1 MKSLQTKE
9 DGSHRSLALGFLD
22 WKSWHKVVACALLG
36 LFIVGGL
43 LLFSA
48 QGRLSFS
55 QQERPRR
62 VSAPTAATAPTATK
76 APNRIS
82 VKAGDDFQKA
92 LHAARTG
99 DTIVLQAGASYV
111 GSFWLPYKAGTNT
124 DADWITIRTS
134 ASDSSLPPA
143 GTRITAAYF
152 AALPKILVGV
162 NGESAIRTEAGAH
175 HYRFLGVEVG
185 RTSSS
190 VYVYDLVQLGDASG
204 AQDTLEE
211 VPHHIVF
218 DRTYIHGEAAGELK
232 RGIAL
237 NSADTEIINSHIS
250 EFHVRGQEAQAIA
263 GWNGPGPY
271 RIENNYLEGAG
282 ENVMFGGATG
292 GLAAQG
298 LIPSDIV
305 IRRNHFRKPLEW
317 RGRWTVKNLLELKN
331 ARRVVIDGN
340 IFDGCWADAQAGYAI
355 LFTPRPNDSGASAV
369 VEDVAFTN
377 NTVRNVAGGV
387 HIAGRDSLFSDPNS
401 PRGRR
406 IKITNNLFDMGTDW
420 LGGDGCFMKLG
431 DGADDITVEH
441 NTILQLGS
449 IVKAWGPPG
458 KNLVF
463 RNNLARHNEY
473 GFFGDSVGSGTAAL
487 KTYFPGAIFTGNLM
501 TKESGAQWNVDTIY
515 PAGNFFP
522 ETLDKVGFVNRAAG
536 DYRLSASSPY
546 RGTGAGGL
554 DLGCDFDALNAALG
568 GSGPPTPTPSPTPTP
583 FPTPTPT
590 ATPTPTPIPTPTPAP
605 TPTPQTG
612 PRVKKA
618 KTRGQNLSNQL
629 SSSGGTSSSSVKSSA
644 AQMNLASSDALG
656 LFISEVQEAQGQFNS
671 EREIYPA
678 ASKIEV
684 ELVTA
689 LQRALQAQVSSLAGD
704 LPGFRTNLR
713 EAIDHLDLSSVL
725 IAYPLVV
732 NPIDVASYVVR
743 QHYVDFL
750 DREPDQAGDEYW
762 TNQFAGCGTDVQCF
776 KAKRIDVSAAFFL
789 SIEFQEAGYFVQRL
803 YKSSY
808 GRVPSIVE
816 FMPDNAVIGQG
827 VIVGTVDWE
836 ARLAANKDQFL
847 QSWVQRADFNSR
859 YASLTNGQYVDALIA
874 NLGVTIDPKERDALI
889 LDLAGGLSRATV
901 LGKLAQNE
909 VFSRSEFNSAF
920 VLMQYFG
927 YLRRDPDSAGFNFWL
942 NKLNQFG
949 GNYQSADMVKAFLA
963 SQEYRTRFAL

>member
-1 MKSLQTKE
+1 MSGNPSPYSGALASQSTLNSGTHQCFFTGATATLTVNSGDALVAYVFIDPSNVPNEIMLQWNDGDWDQRAYWGANNLPFGTDNTNSRRNMGPMPAAGQWVRLEVAASL
-9 DGSHRSLALGFLD
+9 
-22 WKSWHKVVACALLG
+22 VG
-36 LFIVGGL
+36 LENKTING
-43 LLFSA
+43 
-48 QGRLSFS
+48 LSFTLHGGRATWDRAGKTS
-55 QQERPRR
+55 Q
-62 VSAPTAATAPTATK
+62 A
-76 APNRIS
+76 
-82 VKAGDDFQKA
+82 
-92 LHAARTG
+92 
-99 DTIVLQAGASYV
+99 
-111 GSFWLPYKAGTNT
+111 
-124 DADWITIRTS
+124 
-134 ASDSSLPPA
+134 
-143 GTRITAAYF
+143 
-152 AALPKILVGV
+152 
-162 NGESAIRTEAGAH
+162 
-175 HYRFLGVEVG
+175 
-185 RTSSS
+185 
-190 VYVYDLVQLGDASG
+190 
-204 AQDTLEE
+204 
-211 VPHHIVF
+211 
-218 DRTYIHGEAAGELK
+218 
-232 RGIAL
+232 
-237 NSADTEIINSHIS
+237 
-250 EFHVRGQEAQAIA
+250 
-263 GWNGPGPY
+263 
-271 RIENNYLEGAG
+271 
-282 ENVMFGGATG
+282 
-292 GLAAQG
+292 
-298 LIPSDIV
+298 
-305 IRRNHFRKPLEW
+305 
-317 RGRWTVKNLLELKN
+317 
-331 ARRVVIDGN
+331 
-340 IFDGCWADAQAGYAI
+340 
-355 LFTPRPNDSGASAV
+355 
-369 VEDVAFTN
+369 
-377 NTVRNVAGGV
+377 
-387 HIAGRDSLFSDPNS
+387 
-401 PRGRR
+401 
-406 IKITNNLFDMGTDW
+406 
-420 LGGDGCFMKLG
+420 
-431 DGADDITVEH
+431 
-441 NTILQLGS
+441 
-449 IVKAWGPPG
+449 
-458 KNLVF
+458 
-463 RNNLARHNEY
+463 
-473 GFFGDSVGSGTAAL
+473 
-487 KTYFPGAIFTGNLM
+487 
-501 TKESGAQWNVDTIY
+501 
-515 PAGNFFP
+515 
-522 ETLDKVGFVNRAAG
+522 
-536 DYRLSASSPY
+536 
-546 RGTGAGGL
+546 
-554 DLGCDFDALNAALG
+554 
-568 GSGPPTPTPSPTPTP
+568 SPTPN
-583 FPTPTPT
+583 
-590 ATPTPTPIPTPTPAP
+590 PTPTPAP
-605 TPTPQTG
+605 TPSSTPQTDV
-612 PRVKKA
+612 RVKKA

-827 VIVGTVDWE
+827 VIVGTADWE

-889 LDLAGGLSRATV
+889 LDLANGASRANV
-901 LGKLAQNE
+901 LGRIAQNE
-909 VFSRSEFNSAF
+909 VFSRSELNSAF